1 MKKFTIK
8 KNNNSPLI
16 ILITILFLLL
26 INLQY
31 HLWFGKGGYQ
41 EYNNLKQMVK
51 QQQEKNAKLKARNN
65 MLEIEVIDLKQGM
78 DAIEER
84 ARVELGMIKR
94 GEVFYQII
102 E

>member
-1 MKKFTIK
+1 MWEKINDILLKIV
-8 KNNNSPLI
+8 I
-16 ILITILFLLL
+16 IILFLLL

-31 HLWFGKGGYQ
+31 HLWFGKGSYQ
-41 EYNNLKQMVK
+41 EHNNLKHKIK
-51 QQQEKNAKLKARNN
+51 QQQQENATLKARND
-65 MLEIEVIDLKQGM
+65 MLEIEVIDLKQGL

-84 ARVELGMIKR
+84 ARMELGMIKR